1 MILANPEG
9 SKLLA
14 LAAHLFEDDTFLV
27 YVSNT
32 LHTEVQNA
40 DVNFKSQLET
50 FSLDTHVAW

>member
-50 FSLDTHVAW
+50 FSLDTHVA